1 MAREGV
7 FADAE
12 IAMRYLIRASDL
24 DQMQGIIERIKS
36 IAEGSTLMT
45 EISVEDKILS
55 RVSNLLGNHVS
66 EKVCRSSLKG

>member
-66 EKVCRSSLKG
+66 EKVCRSRLKG